1 MLFSMRERLILQ
13 NVAMFRNTLLLI
25 TVSCSVLAV
34 QANADFYNS
43 NDVQLYATPDDCRA
57 NEYFD
62 IFAFKC
68 SLCDDGLHLIPA
80 RDKLSCTCNEQAVAI
95 RDHDSV
101 LQRPVCQNVS
111 DFFAQFPA
119 GERLDTVNFCKTIQ
133 VGMVNTT
140 KSSRSVYQRRRTF
153 PPGSDERAVCEC
165 DLKANVLYI
174 EQGDGWPPGDPR
186 GAHNFC
192 IPLSLL
198 RDVQNY
204 PAFSLN
210 RFLHQN
216 RQNVNV
222 YRDVKYLIVFCHV
235 MRSVRHC
242 QQLANLCVLSF
253 YSLERHSPC
262 AIFYTYQ
269 TYDLVAL
276 GASGVTNAGSLP
288 SVISASQRYL
298 AGDGGT
304 GTAGG
309 GGSLPKLGP
318 ETVRPGL
325 FYRRGKYVSEM
336 LEKFLDFSYD
346 SDAKNR
352 INNTLN
358 FTLASYDL
366 YGHLRQ
372 FREMRFADLNLC
384 ERYDV
389 SQEQRI
395 RFGQNY
401 NRKCAL
407 NVNRLVED
415 FREVEFLSLYVS
427 YYEQHVRLMRS
438 VPVLIENAFS
448 QNKDPELDR
457 WQLVKRFLLVDT
469 VSGLNE
475 LHKPKLYGEMDVR
488 NQFFF
493 LRYVKKIELE
503 FKLHPD
509 HGKHPNR
516 ISIPLVR
523 MEYALLNTSLSG
535 QLPYLGGTVEFEF
548 SVTFTKA
555 YSYASLL
562 EILLPIFVLLAFS
575 MSVFQSYCYKL
586 RQSKQY
592 YDMEIL
598 WNFFIYL
605 GSYLGTAF
613 LIVLGIIVLHAYFT
627 YKTQSTVHMLLPLEV
642 QNVVEVFIYVGFA
655 LKTKPSSHDSVS
667 AWRNYFIAN
676 EWQELAT
683 KRKISMFA
691 HIVLLALSFEILG
704 FENWASNA
712 FDLHLVRN
720 DEHLG
725 ERDKM
730 LLIAVGIFIYTGVYV
745 AQRMYNFLI
754 HDRFV
759 ENAIQQF
766 IDVASIANISV
777 FILSME
783 SYGYYIHGRS
793 PHGFSD
799 TDMCSMIMQ
808 FKREEDNLCGN
819 RGLLPGSEQ
828 QTYSILVPKN
838 LRLFYDKLIT
848 PLRNSSSYGPQQHLN
863 QPQLIGSAKMSS
875 NEVFT
880 SPGGSRF
887 EYNFERTILTYY
899 NVNRFFAAFVD
910 HALKDLDYIIQERSI
925 LESILNCEFQNYITE
940 NKGVF
945 YIDNGHSFDQIL
957 FNGNESIFFQVELL
971 LFCCVVLLTGN
982 YLLGIVMIGIVYKCF
997 EVIMNYMATEIQ
1009 SVHTPSVALSK
1020 YRDQHF
1026 KGSRH
1031 EQEKLLRVSAT
1042 LYVGNLSFY
1051 TTEEQIHELFSRC
1064 GDVRRI
1070 IMGLDKFKK
1079 TPCGFCFV
1087 EYYSRL
1093 DAESAM
1099 RYINGT
1105 RLDDRIV
1112 RVDWDAGFIE
1122 GRQYGR
1128 GKTGGQVRDEY
1139 RQDHDLGRGGYGKM
1153 VQMGQ
1158 LGAPSMRE

>member
-1 MLFSMRERLILQ
+1 MEELSVSGYSMVQCR
-13 NVAMFRNTLLLI
+13 AMVRTVLLL
-25 TVSCSVLAV
+25 VALSCRDFSVL
-34 QANADFYNS
+34 ANADFYNS
-43 NDVQLYATPDDCRA
+43 NDVQLYTTPDDCRP
-57 NEYFD
+57 NEYYDLFT
-62 IFAFKC
+62 FKC
-68 SLCDDGLHLIPA
+68 NLCDDGLHLIPSK
-80 RDKLSCTCNEQAVAI
+80 DKLSCACNEQAVTI

-119 GERLDTVNFCKTIQ
+119 GERFDTVNFCQTIQ
-133 VGMVNTT
+133 VGIVNTT
-140 KSSRSVYQRRRTF
+140 KSARSVYQRRATF
-153 PPGSDERAVCEC
+153 PPGNERSVCEC

-174 EQGDGWPPGDPR
+174 ERDGWPGDPR

-192 IPLSLL
+192 IPLSLV
-198 RDVQNY
+198 RDVQHL

-210 RFLHQN
+210 RFRHQN

-222 YRDVKYLIVFCHV
+222 YKNVKYLIVFCHV

-269 TYDLVAL
+269 TYDLAAL
-276 GASGVTNAGSLP
+276 GAPGAAGGTGSMP
-288 SVISASQRYL
+288 SVISASQSYL
-298 AGDGGT
+298 AGDGT
-304 GTAGG
+304 GGVGG
-309 GGSLPKLGP
+309 LLPKLGP
-318 ETVRPGL
+318 DAARPGL
-325 FYRRGKYVSEM
+325 FYRRGKYVSEL
-336 LEKFLDFSYD
+336 LEKHLDYSYD
-346 SDAKNR
+346 SDATDQ

-358 FTLASYDL
+358 FTLVSYDL
-366 YGHLRQ
+366 HGHLRQ
-372 FREMRFADLNLC
+372 FREMRFSDLNLC

-401 NRKCAL
+401 QRTCVL
-407 NVNRLVED
+407 NVRRLVED
-415 FREVEFLSLYVS
+415 FGEAEFLSLYVN
-427 YYEQHVRLMRS
+427 YYEQKVRLMRS
-438 VPVLIENAFS
+438 VPVLIENGFS
-448 QNKDPELDR
+448 QNTDPEPDR

-475 LHKPKLYGEMDVR
+475 LHKPKLYGELDVK

-493 LRYVKKIELE
+493 LRYVRKIRLE
-503 FKLHPD
+503 FRLHPD
-509 HGKHPNR
+509 HAKHPNR

-523 MEYALLNTSLSG
+523 IEYALLNTSTGAHTQS
-535 QLPYLGGTVEFEF
+535 TIEFEF
-548 SVTFTKA
+548 SVSFAKA
-555 YSYASLL
+555 YSYSSLL
-562 EILLPIFVLLAFS
+562 EILLPIFILLAFS

-586 RQSKQY
+586 RQNKMY
-592 YDMEIL
+592 YDMEVF
-598 WNFFIYL
+598 WNFVIYL

-613 LIVLGIIVLHAYFT
+613 LVVLTIIVLHALFT
-627 YKTQSTVHMLLPLEV
+627 YKTQSTIHLLMPLEV
-642 QNVVEVFIYVGFA
+642 QNVVEVFIYVAFA
-655 LKTKPSSHDSVS
+655 LKLLKLMRVFFYMANVDIFFIDWERPKIFDISTMGQRLHQLDTPSIASSTNTKPTNSHDSVS

-691 HIVLLALSFEILG
+691 HIVLLALAFVILG

-712 FDLHLVRN
+712 FHLHLHRN
-720 DEHLG
+720 QELLG
-725 ERDKM
+725 GSDKV
-730 LLIAVGIFIYTGVYV
+730 LLVAVGIFIYTTVYV
-745 AQRMYNFLI
+745 AQRLYNFLI
-754 HDRFV
+754 HDRFI

-848 PLRNSSSYGPQQHLN
+848 PLRNSSSLGPHQHLN
-863 QPQLIGSAKMSS
+863 QPQLIGSAKMSTS
-875 NEVFT
+875 EVFT
-880 SPGGSRF
+880 SPGGGRL

-925 LESILNCEFQNYITE
+925 LENILNCEFQSYITD

-982 YLLGIVMIGIVYKCF
+982 YLLAIVVIGIVYKCF
-997 EVIMNYMATEIQ
+997 EVVMNY
-1009 SVHTPSVALSK
+1009 VLK
-1020 YRDQHF
+1020 N
-1026 KGSRH
+1026 
-1031 EQEKLLRVSAT
+1031 
-1042 LYVGNLSFY
+1042 NLA
-1051 TTEEQIHELFSRC
+1051 
-1064 GDVRRI
+1064 
-1070 IMGLDKFKK
+1070 KK
-1079 TPCGFCFV
+1079 TLIDKRF
-1087 EYYSRL
+1087 L
-1093 DAESAM
+1093 
-1099 RYINGT
+1099 I
-1105 RLDDRIV
+1105 
-1112 RVDWDAGFIE
+1112 
-1122 GRQYGR
+1122 
-1128 GKTGGQVRDEY
+1128 
-1139 RQDHDLGRGGYGKM
+1139 
-1153 VQMGQ
+1153 
-1158 LGAPSMRE
+1158 

>member
-1 MLFSMRERLILQ
+1 MDLPICRCLIIK
-13 NVAMFRNTLLLI
+13 NVLLLLTL
-25 TVSCSVLAV
+25 TVSDIVVL
-34 QANADFYNS
+34 ANADFYNS
-43 NDVQLYATPDDCRA
+43 NDVQLYATPDDCRS
-57 NEYFD
+57 NEYYD
-62 IFAFKC
+62 LYAFKC

-80 RDKLSCTCNEQAVAI
+80 KDKLSCTCNEQAVAI

-111 DFFAQFPA
+111 DFFAQFPT
-119 GERLDTVNFCKTIQ
+119 GERFDTVNYCKTIQ
-133 VGMVNTT
+133 VGIVNTT
-140 KSSRSVYQRRRTF
+140 KSTRSVYQRRRTF
-153 PPGSDERAVCEC
+153 PPGSERSVCEC

-174 EQGDGWPPGDPR
+174 EHDGWPGDPR

-198 RDVQNY
+198 RDVQHF

-222 YRDVKYLIVFCHV
+222 YKNVKYLIVFCHV

-253 YSLERHSPC
+253 YNLERHSPC

-269 TYDLVAL
+269 TYDLAAL
-276 GASGVTNAGSLP
+276 GANGAESAGSVP
-288 SVISASQRYL
+288 SVISASQSYL
-298 AGDGGT
+298 AGDG
-304 GTAGG
+304 AGG
-309 GGSLPKLGP
+309 TGGSLPNLGP
-318 ETVRPGL
+318 DVVRPGL
-325 FYRRGKYVSEM
+325 FYRRGKYVSEL
-336 LEKFLDFSYD
+336 LEKYLDFSYD
-346 SDAKNR
+346 SDATNQL
-352 INNTLN
+352 NNTLN
-358 FTLASYDL
+358 FTLVSYDL
-366 YGHLRQ
+366 HGHLRQ
-372 FREMRFADLNLC
+372 FCEMRFADLNLC

-389 SQEQRI
+389 TQEQRI

-401 NRKCAL
+401 HRRCIL
-407 NVNRLVED
+407 NVHRLAED
-415 FREVEFLSLYVS
+415 FGEVEFRSLYVN
-427 YYEQHVRLMRS
+427 YYEQRVRLMRS
-438 VPVLIENAFS
+438 VPILIGNAFS
-448 QNKDPELDR
+448 QNSDSEPDR

-475 LHKPKLYGEMDVR
+475 LHKPKLYGEMDMK

-493 LRYVKKIELE
+493 LRYVRKIELE

-523 MEYALLNTSLSG
+523 MEYALLNMSAQSAQSTS
-535 QLPYLGGTVEFEF
+535 TIDFEF
-548 SVTFTKA
+548 TVTFTKS
-555 YSYASLL
+555 YSYSSLL

-586 RQSKQY
+586 RQNKVY
-592 YDMEIL
+592 YDMEVF
-598 WNFFIYL
+598 WNFVIYL

-613 LIVLGIIVLHAYFT
+613 LIVLAIIVLHAFFT
-627 YKTQSTVHMLLPLEV
+627 YKTQSTVHLLLPLEV

-655 LKTKPSSHDSVS
+655 LKFLKLMRVFFYMANVDIFFIDWERPKIFDIGTMGQRLHQLDTPSIASSTNTKPTNSHDSVS

-691 HIVLLALSFEILG
+691 HIVSLALAFVILG

-712 FDLHLVRN
+712 FHLHLHRN
-720 DEHLG
+720 EELLG
-725 ERDKM
+725 KADKM
-730 LLIAVGIFIYTGVYV
+730 LLIAVGILIYTTVYV
-745 AQRMYNFLI
+745 AQRLYNFLI
-754 HDRFV
+754 HDRFI

-848 PLRNSSSYGPQQHLN
+848 PLRNSSSLGPHQHLN
-863 QPQLIGSAKMSS
+863 QPQLIGSAKMSTS
-875 NEVFT
+875 EVFT
-880 SPGGSRF
+880 SPGGGRL

-925 LESILNCEFQNYITE
+925 LENILNCEFQSYITE

-957 FNGNESIFFQVELL
+957 FNGNEGIFFQVELL

-982 YLLGIVMIGIVYKCF
+982 YLLAIVVIGIVYKCF
-997 EVIMNYMATEIQ
+997 EMIMNY
-1009 SVHTPSVALSK
+1009 VLK
-1020 YRDQHF
+1020 N
-1026 KGSRH
+1026 
-1031 EQEKLLRVSAT
+1031 
-1042 LYVGNLSFY
+1042 NLA
-1051 TTEEQIHELFSRC
+1051 
-1064 GDVRRI
+1064 
-1070 IMGLDKFKK
+1070 KK
-1079 TPCGFCFV
+1079 TLIDKRF
-1087 EYYSRL
+1087 L
-1093 DAESAM
+1093 
-1099 RYINGT
+1099 I
-1105 RLDDRIV
+1105 
-1112 RVDWDAGFIE
+1112 
-1122 GRQYGR
+1122 
-1128 GKTGGQVRDEY
+1128 
-1139 RQDHDLGRGGYGKM
+1139 
-1153 VQMGQ
+1153 
-1158 LGAPSMRE
+1158 

>member
-1 MLFSMRERLILQ
+1 
-13 NVAMFRNTLLLI
+13 MFRTVLLLL
-25 TVSCSVLAV
+25 TLSTSDFVVL
-34 QANADFYNS
+34 ANADFYNS
-43 NDVQLYATPDDCRA
+43 NDVQLYATPDDCRS
-57 NEYFD
+57 NEYYD
-62 IFAFKC
+62 LFAFKC
-68 SLCDDGLHLIPA
+68 SLCDDGLHLISA
-80 RDKLSCTCNEQAVAI
+80 KDKLSCTCNEQTVAI

-119 GERLDTVNFCKTIQ
+119 GERFDTVNYCKTIQ
-133 VGMVNTT
+133 VDIVNTT
-140 KSSRSVYQRRRTF
+140 KSTRSVYQRRRTF
-153 PPGSDERAVCEC
+153 PPGNERSVCEC
-165 DLKANVLYI
+165 DLKANVLYV
-174 EQGDGWPPGDPR
+174 ERDGWPGDPR

-198 RDVQNY
+198 RDVQHF

-222 YRDVKYLIVFCHV
+222 YKNVKYLIVFCHV

-253 YSLERHSPC
+253 FSLERHSPC

-269 TYDLVAL
+269 TYDLAAL
-276 GASGVTNAGSLP
+276 GATGTGGAGSVP
-288 SVISASQRYL
+288 SVVSASQSYL
-298 AGDGGT
+298 AGDGAVG
-304 GTAGG
+304 A

-318 ETVRPGL
+318 DVVRPGL
-325 FYRRGKYVSEM
+325 FYRRGKYVSEL
-336 LEKFLDFSYD
+336 LEKYLDYSYD
-346 SDAKNR
+346 SDATNQ

-358 FTLASYDL
+358 FTLVNYDL
-366 YGHLRQ
+366 HGHLRQ

-401 NRKCAL
+401 QRKCAL

-415 FREVEFLSLYVS
+415 FGEVEFLSLYVN
-427 YYEQHVRLMRS
+427 YYEQRVRLIRS
-438 VPVLIENAFS
+438 VPILIANAFS
-448 QNKDPELDR
+448 QNTDTEPDR
-457 WQLVKRFLLVDT
+457 WQLVKRFMLVDT

-475 LHKPKLYGEMDVR
+475 LHKPKLYGEIDVK

-509 HGKHPNR
+509 HAKHPNR

-523 MEYALLNTSLSG
+523 IEYALLNTSSSAHFP
-535 QLPYLGGTVEFEF
+535 QSTSTIDFEF
-548 SVTFTKA
+548 SVSFTKT
-555 YSYASLL
+555 YSYSSLL
-562 EILLPIFVLLAFS
+562 EILLPIFILLAFS

-586 RQSKQY
+586 RQNKMY
-592 YDMEIL
+592 YDMEVF
-598 WNFFIYL
+598 WNFIIYL

-613 LIVLGIIVLHAYFT
+613 LIVLAIIVLHAFFT
-627 YKTQSTVHMLLPLEV
+627 YKTQSTVHLLLPLEV
-642 QNVVEVFIYVGFA
+642 QNVVEVFIYVAFT
-655 LKTKPSSHDSVS
+655 LKLLKLMRVFFYMANVDIFFIDWERPKIFDISTMGQRLHQLDTPSIASSTNTKPTSSHDSVS

-691 HIVLLALSFEILG
+691 HIVSLALAFVILG

-712 FDLHLVRN
+712 FHLHLHRN
-720 DEHLG
+720 DELLG
-725 ERDKM
+725 KSDKM
-730 LLIAVGIFIYTGVYV
+730 LLIAVGILIYTTVYV
-745 AQRMYNFLI
+745 AQRLYNFLI
-754 HDRFV
+754 HDRFI

-848 PLRNSSSYGPQQHLN
+848 PLRNSSSLGPHQHLN
-863 QPQLIGSAKMSS
+863 QPQLIGSAKMSTS
-875 NEVFT
+875 EVFT
-880 SPGGSRF
+880 SPGGGRL

-925 LESILNCEFQNYITE
+925 LENILNCEFQSYITE

-971 LFCCVVLLTGN
+971 LFCCIVLLTEN
-982 YLLGIVMIGIVYKCF
+982 YLLGIVVIGIVYKCF
-997 EVIMNYMATEIQ
+997 EMVMNY
-1009 SVHTPSVALSK
+1009 VLK
-1020 YRDQHF
+1020 N
-1026 KGSRH
+1026 
-1031 EQEKLLRVSAT
+1031 
-1042 LYVGNLSFY
+1042 NLA
-1051 TTEEQIHELFSRC
+1051 
-1064 GDVRRI
+1064 
-1070 IMGLDKFKK
+1070 KK
-1079 TPCGFCFV
+1079 TLIDKRF
-1087 EYYSRL
+1087 L
-1093 DAESAM
+1093 
-1099 RYINGT
+1099 I
-1105 RLDDRIV
+1105 
-1112 RVDWDAGFIE
+1112 
-1122 GRQYGR
+1122 
-1128 GKTGGQVRDEY
+1128 
-1139 RQDHDLGRGGYGKM
+1139 
-1153 VQMGQ
+1153 
-1158 LGAPSMRE
+1158 

>member
-1 MLFSMRERLILQ
+1 MDLSICRCSMIG
-13 NVAMFRNTLLLI
+13 NVLLLLTLTASDI
-25 TVSCSVLAV
+25 VVL
-34 QANADFYNS
+34 ANADFYNS
-43 NDVQLYATPDDCRA
+43 NDVQLYATPDDCRS
-57 NEYFD
+57 NEYYD
-62 IFAFKC
+62 LFAFKC

-80 RDKLSCTCNEQAVAI
+80 KDKLSCTCNEQAVAI

-111 DFFAQFPA
+111 DFFAQFPT
-119 GERLDTVNFCKTIQ
+119 GERFDTVNYCKTIQ
-133 VGMVNTT
+133 VGIVNTT
-140 KSSRSVYQRRRTF
+140 KSTRSVYQRRRTF
-153 PPGSDERAVCEC
+153 PPGSERSVCEC

-174 EQGDGWPPGDPR
+174 EHDGWPGDPR

-198 RDVQNY
+198 RDVQHF

-222 YRDVKYLIVFCHV
+222 YKNVKYLIVFCHV
-235 MRSVRHC
+235 MRSVQHC
-242 QQLANLCVLSF
+242 QQLANLCVLSL
-253 YSLERHSPC
+253 YNLERHSPC

-269 TYDLVAL
+269 TYDLAAL
-276 GASGVTNAGSLP
+276 GANGAGSAGSVP
-288 SVISASQRYL
+288 SVISASQSYL
-298 AGDGGT
+298 TGDG
-304 GTAGG
+304 AGG
-309 GGSLPKLGP
+309 VGGSLPKLGP
-318 ETVRPGL
+318 DVVRPGL
-325 FYRRGKYVSEM
+325 FYRRGKYVSEL
-336 LEKFLDFSYD
+336 LEKYLDYSYD
-346 SDAKNR
+346 SDATNQP
-352 INNTLN
+352 NNTLN
-358 FTLASYDL
+358 FTLVSYDL
-366 YGHLRQ
+366 QGHLRQ

-401 NRKCAL
+401 HRRCVL
-407 NVNRLVED
+407 NVHRLVED
-415 FREVEFLSLYVS
+415 FGEVEFLSLYVN
-427 YYEQHVRLMRS
+427 YYEQRVRLMRS
-438 VPVLIENAFS
+438 VPILIGNAFS
-448 QNKDPELDR
+448 QNSDSEPDR

-475 LHKPKLYGEMDVR
+475 LHKPKLYGEMDMR

-493 LRYVKKIELE
+493 VRYVRKIELE

-523 MEYALLNTSLSG
+523 MEYALLNMSSSAQSTN
-535 QLPYLGGTVEFEF
+535 TIDFEF
-548 SVTFTKA
+548 TVSFTKS

-586 RQSKQY
+586 RQNKVY
-592 YDMEIL
+592 YDMEVF
-598 WNFFIYL
+598 WNFVIYL

-613 LIVLGIIVLHAYFT
+613 LIVLAIIVLHAFFT
-627 YKTQSTVHMLLPLEV
+627 YKTQSTVHLLLPLEV

-655 LKTKPSSHDSVS
+655 LKLLKLMRVFFYMANVDIFFIDWERPKIFDIGTMGQRLHQLDTPSIASSTNTKPTNSHDSVS

-691 HIVLLALSFEILG
+691 HIISLAFAFVILG

-712 FDLHLVRN
+712 FHLHLHRN
-720 DEHLG
+720 DQLLG
-725 ERDKM
+725 KADKM
-730 LLIAVGIFIYTGVYV
+730 LLIAVGILIYTTVYV
-745 AQRMYNFLI
+745 AQRLYNFLI
-754 HDRFV
+754 HDRFI

-848 PLRNSSSYGPQQHLN
+848 PLRNSSSLGPHQHLN
-863 QPQLIGSAKMSS
+863 QPQLIGSAKMSTS
-875 NEVFT
+875 EVFT
-880 SPGGSRF
+880 SPGGGRL

-925 LESILNCEFQNYITE
+925 LENILNCEFQSYITE

-957 FNGNESIFFQVELL
+957 FNGNEGIFFQVELL

-982 YLLGIVMIGIVYKCF
+982 YLLAIVVIGIVYKCF
-997 EVIMNYMATEIQ
+997 EMIMNY
-1009 SVHTPSVALSK
+1009 VLK
-1020 YRDQHF
+1020 N
-1026 KGSRH
+1026 
-1031 EQEKLLRVSAT
+1031 
-1042 LYVGNLSFY
+1042 NLA
-1051 TTEEQIHELFSRC
+1051 
-1064 GDVRRI
+1064 
-1070 IMGLDKFKK
+1070 KK
-1079 TPCGFCFV
+1079 TLIDKRF
-1087 EYYSRL
+1087 L
-1093 DAESAM
+1093 
-1099 RYINGT
+1099 I
-1105 RLDDRIV
+1105 
-1112 RVDWDAGFIE
+1112 
-1122 GRQYGR
+1122 
-1128 GKTGGQVRDEY
+1128 
-1139 RQDHDLGRGGYGKM
+1139 
-1153 VQMGQ
+1153 
-1158 LGAPSMRE
+1158 

>member
-1 MLFSMRERLILQ
+1 MFTCLISTWRVLPAVRYDAVERNPSSGSIRAVVRASESFEPSPVAAVQVKVKALAETANVYHARQERSLSECKMVVSVRERLIIQ
-13 NVAMFRNTLLLI
+13 YVAMLRNVLLLI
-25 TVSCSVLAV
+25 TVSCSDLAV
-34 QANADFYNS
+34 RASADFYNS

-57 NEYFD
+57 NEYYD
-62 IFAFKC
+62 LFAFKC

-80 RDKLSCTCNEQAVAI
+80 KDKLSCTCNDQAVAV

-119 GERLDTVNFCKTIQ
+119 TERLDTVNYCKTIQ
-133 VGMVNTT
+133 VGIVNTT

-153 PPGSDERAVCEC
+153 PPGRDERAVCEC

-174 EQGDGWPPGDPR
+174 EPGDGWPPGDPR

-198 RDVQNY
+198 RDVQHY
-204 PAFSLN
+204 PPFK
-210 RFLHQN
+210 RD
-216 RQNVNV
+216 V

-253 YSLERHSPC
+253 YSLERQSPC

-269 TYDLVAL
+269 TYDLA
-276 GASGVTNAGSLP
+276 AMP
-288 SVISASQRYL
+288 SVVSASQSYL
-298 AGDGGT
+298 AGEGG
-304 GTAGG
+304 AGG
-309 GGSLPKLGP
+309 GGGTLPKLGP

-325 FYRRGKYVSEM
+325 FYRRGKYVSEL
-336 LEKFLDFSYD
+336 LEKFLDYSYD
-346 SDAKNR
+346 SDANNR
-352 INNTLN
+352 LNNTLN
-358 FTLASYDL
+358 FTLAGYDL
-366 YGHLRQ
+366 SGHLRQ

-401 NRKCAL
+401 YRKCAL

-415 FREVEFLSLYVS
+415 FRAVEFLSLYVS
-427 YYEQHVRLMRS
+427 YYEQRVRLMRS
-438 VPVLIENAFS
+438 VPILIENAFT
-448 QNKDPELDR
+448 QNTDPEPDR

-475 LHKPKLYGEMDVR
+475 LHKPKLYGEIDVK

-493 LRYVKKIELE
+493 LRYAKKIELE

-523 MEYALLNTSLSG
+523 MEYALLNTSVA
-535 QLPYLGGTVEFEF
+535 LPGSTVEFEF
-548 SVTFTKA
+548 RVTFTKA

-562 EILLPIFVLLAFS
+562 EILLPIFILLAFS

-592 YDMEIL
+592 YDMEIF
-598 WNFFIYL
+598 WNFFVYL

-613 LIVLGIIVLHAYFT
+613 LIVLGVIVLHALFT
-627 YKTQSTVHMLLPLEV
+627 YKTQSTVHLLLPLEV
-642 QNVVEVFIYVGFA
+642 QNLVEVFIYVGFA
-655 LKTKPSSHDSVS
+655 LKLIKLMRVFFYMANVDIFFIDWERPKIFDISTMGQRLHQLDTPSIASSTNTKPSSHDSVS

-691 HIVLLALSFEILG
+691 HIVLLALAFVILG

-712 FDLHLVRN
+712 FDLHLHRN
-720 DEHLG
+720 GEHLG

-730 LLIAVGIFIYTGVYV
+730 LLIAVGILIYTAVYV
-745 AQRMYNFLI
+745 AQRLYNFLI
-754 HDRFV
+754 HDRFI

-848 PLRNSSSYGPQQHLN
+848 PLRNSSSLGPHQHLN
-863 QPQLIGSAKMSS
+863 RPQLIGSAKMSAS
-875 NEVFT
+875 EVFT
-880 SPGGSRF
+880 SPGGGRL

-910 HALKDLDYIIQERSI
+910 HALKDLDYIIQERTI
-925 LESILNCEFQNYITE
+925 LENILNCEFQNYITE

-957 FNGNESIFFQVELL
+957 FNGNESIFLQVELL

-982 YLLGIVMIGIVYKCF
+982 YLLGIVVIGIVYKCF
-997 EVIMNYMATEIQ
+997 EVVMNY
-1009 SVHTPSVALSK
+1009 VLK
-1020 YRDQHF
+1020 N
-1026 KGSRH
+1026 
-1031 EQEKLLRVSAT
+1031 
-1042 LYVGNLSFY
+1042 NLA
-1051 TTEEQIHELFSRC
+1051 
-1064 GDVRRI
+1064 
-1070 IMGLDKFKK
+1070 KK
-1079 TPCGFCFV
+1079 TLIDKRF
-1087 EYYSRL
+1087 L
-1093 DAESAM
+1093 
-1099 RYINGT
+1099 I
-1105 RLDDRIV
+1105 
-1112 RVDWDAGFIE
+1112 
-1122 GRQYGR
+1122 
-1128 GKTGGQVRDEY
+1128 
-1139 RQDHDLGRGGYGKM
+1139 
-1153 VQMGQ
+1153 
-1158 LGAPSMRE
+1158 